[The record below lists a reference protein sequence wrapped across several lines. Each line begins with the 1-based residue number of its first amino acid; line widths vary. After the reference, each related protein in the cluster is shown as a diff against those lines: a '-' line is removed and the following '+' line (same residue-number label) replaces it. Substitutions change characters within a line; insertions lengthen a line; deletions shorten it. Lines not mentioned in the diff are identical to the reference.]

1 VSAKRLGPMLRNTE
15 TFANLIADFT
25 ILFALMF
32 LAAASASA
40 QSQSAYLDWVASASA
55 ASNPSL
61 TYNVYRA
68 STCSGT
74 FVKVNAAPIAT
85 TSYLDN
91 QPAPGSY
98 CYEVTAVLNGVESS
112 PSNMAAAT
120 VLPIQPASQ
129 ITNSSGPPAS
139 AKAACS
145 HAGDL
150 ITWIR
155 CVAAKARPKIAPPL
169 PIR

>member
-1 VSAKRLGPMLRNTE
+1 MVHSYSLQRRIAQTALVDCAILLG
-15 TFANLIADFT
+15 FVC
-25 ILFALMF
+25 
-32 LAAASASA
+32 LASIRTLA
-40 QSQSAYLDWVASASA
+40 QSQSAYLRWVASASA

-68 STCSGT
+68 SPCSAT
-74 FVKVNAAPIAT
+74 FVKINAASVT
-85 TSYLDN
+85 TTWYLDN

-98 CYEVTAVLNGVESS
+98 CYEVTAVLSGVESG

-120 VLPIQPASQ
+120 ILPVQPQ
-129 ITNSSGPPAS
+129 PQTKNSSAMPAS
-139 AKAACS
+139 ANAACS

-155 CVAAKARPKIAPPL
+155 CVAAKARAKVAPPL
-169 PIR
+169 PVR